1 MDIHTQCMQ
10 SSMRH
15 IDIFIDRPMT
25 QRTKPIHSRKKS
37 LKWRRSRAKSPVD
50 TTLPSLPALER
61 VMFTL
66 ERDDM
71 MWLNTTVAQLKR
83 TRRRTTKSEMVRLG
97 ISVLRQRDPD
107 ELRDLLRQLD

>member
-1 MDIHTQCMQ
+1 
-10 SSMRH
+10 
-15 IDIFIDRPMT
+15 MT
-25 QRTKPIHSRKKS
+25 HRTKPIRSRKKS
-37 LKWRRSRAKSPVD
+37 SISRRSRVKVPVE
-50 TTLPSLPALER
+50 TKLPSLPAPER

-71 MWLNTTVAQLKR
+71 AWLNTTVAQLKR

-97 ISVLRQRDPD
+97 ISVLRQRDSD